1 MPNLKYFEING
12 VVKNNIK
19 DIFYKNFIYKILSL
33 KFIKKVKINI
43 HKDDS
48 EEYFSKNELKE
59 IFPDINLNKFFIIKI
74 RKLQSDAKKKY
85 SEKIVFLFK
94 Y

>member
-12 VVKNNIK
+12 RVKNNIK

-48 EEYFSKNELKE
+48 EEYFSKNELKD

-74 RKLQSDAKKKY
+74 RKLQSDAKIKD
-85 SEKIVFLFK
+85 SEKNCLFI
-94 Y
+94 